1 MRKLF
6 YIFIL
11 VFLANCSK
19 RKEMNSAKIDALEIA
34 MPAET
39 FENQV
44 MLQQKLQDYYD
55 LVFLKENYPDF
66 NAEVNEQ
73 LNNLVYDTLA
83 INLNKSGTIKNL
95 NLIQETI
102 ISNSVKEVKLQF
114 DIADNNTTKKDSIT
128 AIITTKKMIIDG
140 NESIA
145 SKIKF
150 KKN

>member
-19 RKEMNSAKIDALEIA
+19 RTEVNSANLSEVEIA

-39 FENQV
+39 FENQI

-55 LVFLKENYPDF
+55 LVSLKENYPNF
-66 NAEVNEQ
+66 NEEINQQ
-73 LNNLVYDTLA
+73 LKNLVYNTL
-83 INLNKSGTIKNL
+83 TIKTNKNVIIDNL
-95 NLIQETI
+95 NLIKKSI
-102 ISNSVKEVKLQF
+102 INNSTKEVKLQF
-114 DIADNNTTKKDSIT
+114 DIIDNNTIIKDSVT

-145 SKIKF
+145 TKIKF
-150 KKN
+150 KKD